1 MNSKPN
7 SDAFD
12 LERDLPTTA
21 EDVRV
26 LARLRAASTSWL
38 PGGAPLIDADL
49 MRRAL
54 AARGTAR
61 DSWPP
66 FELK

>member
-1 MNSKPN
+1 MSSNPI

-26 LARLRAASTSWL
+26 LARLRAASASWL
-38 PGGAPLIDADL
+38 TGDAPVIDTDL
-49 MRRAL
+49 TSRAL
-54 AARGTAR
+54 AARGTAC
-61 DSWPP
+61 DTWPP
-66 FELK
+66 FELP